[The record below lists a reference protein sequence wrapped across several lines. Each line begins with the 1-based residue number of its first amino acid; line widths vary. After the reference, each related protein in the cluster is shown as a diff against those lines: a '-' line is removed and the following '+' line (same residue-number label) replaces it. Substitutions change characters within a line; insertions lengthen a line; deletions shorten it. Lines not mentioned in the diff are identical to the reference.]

1 MAGRAVHDSRTHKG
15 FCHRIQYRKLR
26 SGSGPVYFRWI
37 PDAAAADL
45 APAWDLAHDSELL
58 EQRLARRK
66 MNFSSPDFF
75 TAPGSSFIDTHRA
88 TVFDRLTS
96 DLACVYNSRD
106 AIHFKRS
113 GESHATEGK
122 RNMEGRT

>member
-1 MAGRAVHDSRTHKG
+1 MK
-15 FCHRIQYRKLR
+15 
-26 SGSGPVYFRWI
+26 
-37 PDAAAADL
+37 
-45 APAWDLAHDSELL
+45 
-58 EQRLARRK
+58 
-66 MNFSSPDFF
+66 FSSPEFF
-75 TAPGSSFIDTHRA
+75 SALVVFRSSTL
-88 TVFDRLTS
+88 TVRLFCDRLTS